1 MWCVP
6 DAARPTPSATGQILF
21 RKGSQEASPPGGGSA
36 QVVLQVVAPADFG
49 GLERVAHALAH
60 GLHGL
65 GHDVHVAIVLDVAAE
80 RHPFLTPLADC
91 GIATHALELPMRA
104 YWRERRAVAALC
116 RRIRPDVIH
125 THGYRP
131 DVVDASVARKLGI
144 PAVTTVHGF
153 TGGGWKNRCYEWLQR
168 RARARGLSGIVW
180 HGAVPDAGRL
190 FRAFDVFV
198 LSSRTEGT
206 PIVLFE
212 AMAAEVPVVA
222 TRVGGVPDI
231 LSPSEAALVPA
242 ADPAAL

>member
-1 MWCVP
+1 M
-6 DAARPTPSATGQILF
+6 
-21 RKGSQEASPPGGGSA
+21 
-36 QVVLQVVAPADFG
+36 VVLQVVAPADFG

-91 GIATHALELPMRA
+91 GIATLALELPMRA

-168 RARARGLSGIVW
+168 RAFRRCDAVVAVSRPLGGRLGRAGVPPGRLDE
-180 HGAVPDAGRL
+180 VPDAGHPTAPPPR
-190 FRAFDVFV
+190 RPPGRPPA
-198 LSSRTEGT
+198 GAAQ
-206 PIVLFE
+206 E
-212 AMAAEVPVVA
+212 AL
-222 TRVGGVPDI
+222 R
-231 LSPSEAALVPA
+231 
-242 ADPAAL
+242 

>member
-1 MWCVP
+1 M
-6 DAARPTPSATGQILF
+6 
-21 RKGSQEASPPGGGSA
+21 
-36 QVVLQVVAPADFG
+36 VVLQVVAPADFG

-131 DVVDASVARKLGI
+131 DVVDASLARKLGI

-153 TGGGWKNRCYEWLQR
+153 TGGGWKNRWYEWLQR
-168 RARARGLSGIVW
+168 RAFRRVGAGGAGFSPLVGGLAPAGGARGGIFEGADSG
-180 HGAVPDAGRL
+180 GGKVP
-190 FRAFDVFV
+190 
-198 LSSRTEGT
+198 
-206 PIVLFE
+206 P
-212 AMAAEVPVVA
+212 
-222 TRVGGVPDI
+222 
-231 LSPSEAALVPA
+231 
-242 ADPAAL
+242 